1 MSLPVAKFTTT
12 TNILYPRLLGSSYK
26 QCGFNSPIRNPQTY
40 ILTHFSSHLTGQ
52 FQKDA
57 AQVVSWIRN
66 GEAMLAAS
74 FSIPGALA
82 EAEQLKRE
90 HDQFQVAVEKTHA
103 SAVQV
108 KYRADA
114 LRAANHYDPHTIR
127 YGASFFSN
135 LQSVKY
141 SS

>member
-1 MSLPVAKFTTT
+1 
-12 TNILYPRLLGSSYK
+12 
-26 QCGFNSPIRNPQTY
+26 
-40 ILTHFSSHLTGQ
+40 
-52 FQKDA
+52 
-57 AQVVSWIRN
+57 
-66 GEAMLAAS
+66 MLSAS
-74 FSIPGALA
+74 FSIPGTLS

-127 YGASFFSN
+127 YVHCNHFVFII
-135 LQSVKY
+135 
-141 SS
+141 

>member
-1 MSLPVAKFTTT
+1 M
-12 TNILYPRLLGSSYK
+12 LL
-26 QCGFNSPIRNPQTY
+26 
-40 ILTHFSSHLTGQ
+40 
-52 FQKDA
+52 
-57 AQVVSWIRN
+57 
-66 GEAMLAAS
+66 AS
-74 FSIPGALA
+74 FSIPGTLA

-127 YGASFFSN
+127 YIAIIYFDYSF
-135 LQSVKY
+135 LRM
-141 SS
+141 

>member
-1 MSLPVAKFTTT
+1 MFISIPELHNNGPIVCCT
-12 TNILYPRLLGSSYK
+12 LYTKYCELSY
-26 QCGFNSPIRNPQTY
+26 CHS
-40 ILTHFSSHLTGQ
+40 GQ

-57 AQVVSWIRN
+57 TQVVSWIRN

-127 YGASFFSN
+127 
-135 LQSVKY
+135 
-141 SS
+141 

>member
-1 MSLPVAKFTTT
+1 MFATYLRSICTVSQWYIWQLWRNVRIVA
-12 TNILYPRLLGSSYK
+12 
-26 QCGFNSPIRNPQTY
+26 
-40 ILTHFSSHLTGQ
+40 GQ

-74 FSIPGALA
+74 FSIPGTLS

-127 YGASFFSN
+127 
-135 LQSVKY
+135 
-141 SS
+141 

>member
-1 MSLPVAKFTTT
+1 MSQWYVWQLWRNVRIVA
-12 TNILYPRLLGSSYK
+12 
-26 QCGFNSPIRNPQTY
+26 
-40 ILTHFSSHLTGQ
+40 GQ

-74 FSIPGALA
+74 FSIPGTLS

-127 YGASFFSN
+127 
-135 LQSVKY
+135 
-141 SS
+141 